1 MSIVADQRPL
11 AQVAPRADEHGK
23 TKEPLPQRPRGPH
36 PYRVVGGASRPEDV
50 VARELLA
57 GWFAEYAPMVEGVVA
72 RTVRLGDVDLVED
85 LAQDVWVEAWQY
97 LLRGNEVARPAG
109 LLAQKARRRVARHY
123 ASARVRRE
131 LLTDYEDDSS
141 AVARLASWIGAA
153 A

>member
-1 MSIVADQRPL
+1 M
-11 AQVAPRADEHGK
+11 
-23 TKEPLPQRPRGPH
+23 
-36 PYRVVGGASRPEDV
+36 
-50 VARELLA
+50 ARELLA

>member
-1 MSIVADQRPL
+1 M
-11 AQVAPRADEHGK
+11 QVAPRADEHGK
-23 TKEPLPQRPRGPH
+23 TKDPLPERPRGPH
-36 PYRVVGGASRPEDV
+36 PYPVGGVARPEDA

-57 GWFAEYAPMVEGVVA
+57 DWFVQYAPMVEAVVA
-72 RTVRLGDVDLVED
+72 RTVRLGDRDLVED
-85 LAQDVWVEAWQY
+85 LAQDVWVQVWQY

-109 LLAQKARRRVARHY
+109 LLAMKARRRVYAHY

-131 LLTDYEDDSS
+131 SVTDFQDDSS